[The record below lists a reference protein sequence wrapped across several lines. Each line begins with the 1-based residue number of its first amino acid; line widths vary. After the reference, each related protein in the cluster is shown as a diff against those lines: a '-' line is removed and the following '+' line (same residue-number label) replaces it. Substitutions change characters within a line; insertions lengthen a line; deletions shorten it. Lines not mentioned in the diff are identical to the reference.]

1 MQSAYQYRYI
11 LLANLFLLTLFACK
25 NKKQATSLNVVS
37 SYIYAYTSGAVSK
50 STPIRTRFIR
60 EAISADEV
68 GTVVDNSIFKI
79 NPSIAGSAVW
89 EDTRTILFKPEGTF
103 TSDENYQVTVAL
115 QKLFSDAKGK
125 TSEFIFN
132 FRTKPLRFDLLVEG
146 LKEVNKKL
154 KSQELIGT
162 INTSDLVPTELIEQ
176 SLNAQQDGRDLPIT
190 WIDLESGA
198 KHRFIIKEIRRE
210 EKASEVVLNWNA
222 SPLNI
227 KEKGSKTIAVPA
239 IHDFK
244 VLTVSTSAEGDPHI
258 LINFSDPILK
268 TQELKG
274 LVSIKDYTKGLKY
287 IVEGNDLRIYPSE
300 KITGNHTILIGEGIK
315 NKTGGRLTKRS
326 TFNISIADIE
336 PAVRLV
342 GNGTIIPT
350 SDGLL
355 FPFEAVSLNAIDVEI
370 FKIYNDNILQFL
382 QTNELDGDRNL
393 ARVGKIYLQK
403 KILLTELDPTSN
415 SRTWT
420 RYAFDLKPL
429 IDSDNDPNAI
439 YQVRIGFR
447 KAYTTYTCED
457 KATTSNDLSL
467 VENPF
472 DKQATPKSIL
482 DSYYGIDGDRRNYN
496 WQQRKKPCHHA
507 YYNSSRFKKRMVIAS
522 DLGIIAKRGKD
533 NKVLVAVADIKTT
546 QQKVGVQLDFYNYQ
560 QRLISTAT
568 TDSEGIA
575 KIDLEETPFV
585 VVATKKNQTTD
596 DQKGYLKMMD
606 GSALSL
612 SRFNV
617 SGARPQKGLKGFIYA
632 ERGVWRPGDSIFLN
646 FILEDKTQK
655 LPANHPIA
663 VELINPKGQVTQ
675 QWTSSKNV
683 NNIYSMATSTSTD
696 APTGNWVANVSVG
709 GAKFSK
715 RLKIETVKPNRLKIK
730 LDFGDAETLQV
741 QEEQVSGNLQ
751 VNWLHGAPAQNVKAR
766 IEAQVT
772 AINTTFDKYKEYE
785 FDDPARKYNPEPMV
799 IFEDQVDSDGIA
811 AIKAKLTSK
820 NVAPGK
826 LRCNFQTKAFEKGGD
841 FSTNNFS
848 MPYSPYNVYTG
859 VFLKKNKYGEKRLKI
874 NRDGDIE
881 FIAVDEKGEALRS
894 RNLKVGLYKVDWRW
908 WWDSGRDNIAKYNSA
923 QHYGAIDTGSLRTN
937 SKGTATWSVKVPEWG
952 RYLVRVCDVE
962 SGHCSGDFFY
972 AGSPW
977 YEDED
982 DGGQNR
988 KAAAMLRFAADK
1000 DKYQVGESVELTIP
1014 SSEDGRALISIE
1026 SGNRILETYWTDT
1039 QAGETKFSFYAT
1051 KEMTPT
1057 IYANVSLLQPH
1068 AQIKNDLPI
1077 RLYGVVPINVEDKNT
1092 RLEPLLDMPKTLE
1105 PQQTITI
1112 KVSEK
1117 SNKPMAYTIAM
1128 VDEGLLDLTQFKTP
1142 TPWNTFYAREALGVK
1157 TWDVYD
1163 YILGA
1168 HGTQLDRILAIGGDG
1183 ALAATKQPDKAN
1195 RFKAVVRHLG
1205 PFYLERGTATH
1216 QITLPNYVGSVRT
1229 MIVAANKGAYGESE
1243 TTTPVKKPLMTLAT
1257 LPRVLSPTEKLT
1269 LPVTVFAMEDKIK
1282 NVQVKVT
1289 ETSGIV
1295 DIVGE
1300 SSKNITFEKP
1310 GETVVNF
1317 DLAVKQSIG
1326 IAKFKVEVSGGG
1338 EVATHEI
1345 ELAIDNPNPYVN
1357 SLKEK
1362 VLQPGEV
1369 WNTTYE
1375 AIGMQGTNTGIL
1387 EIANIPPIDIGN
1399 RLNYLLRYP
1408 HGCVEQVTSAAFP
1421 QLYVNK
1427 LMELDQ
1433 KMQDRSTE
1441 NIKAGIEQ
1449 IKKFQLASGAFS
1461 YWPGNTH
1468 KSDWGTS
1475 YAGHFL
1481 LEAKALGYTIPPN
1494 LLDNWKR
1501 YQKKQANSWTRST
1514 SYNDDIRQAYRL
1526 YTLAVANA
1534 PEMGAMNRLRE
1545 TAKLKNQAKWRL
1557 AAAYA
1562 QTGRFEVAE
1571 ALVKELSTTVK
1582 PYKELSYSYGSGLRD
1597 EAMILETLV
1606 LMKDYEQAG
1615 RVVKNMSKQLNSGS
1629 WFSTQTVAYSLLAV
1643 GKLVGN
1649 TAIGKPYNFNYQV
1662 GNLAAQDAG
1671 SDKPIMNIDIPV
1683 DGHNNKTLKVTNNS
1697 DGILYATIIVN
1708 GQPLMGEETSDEEDL
1723 NMSVQFVD
1731 LKGETINTTQI
1742 PQGTDFAAKV
1752 TISNPGNRGINYEEM
1767 ALTQIF
1773 PSGWEILNTRM
1784 SNLDYFKDANTPEY
1798 LDVKDDRVY
1807 AYFDINK
1814 KKTHTYMVQLNA
1826 AYQGTYYLP
1835 AITCEAMYDNTIYA
1849 RSEGQWVKVVAP
1861 REL

>member
-1 MQSAYQYRYI
+1 MQKTTSI
-11 LLANLFLLTLFACK
+11 TSLTLLLLSLVVLSITACK
-25 NKKQATSLNVVS
+25 NKQTTSSISDVS
-37 SYIYAYTSGAVSK
+37 SYVYAYTSGVITK
-50 STPIRTRFIR
+50 STPIRTRFTQ
-60 EAISADEV
+60 EVISTNQI
-68 GTVVDNSIFKI
+68 GTVVDKAIFKI
-79 NPSIAGSAVW
+79 KPSIAGSAVW
-89 EDTRTILFKPEGTF
+89 EDTRTILFKPEETF
-103 TSDENYQVTVAL
+103 SSDETYHVTVAL
-115 QKLFSDAKGK
+115 QKLFSEAKGK
-125 TSEFIFN
+125 ASAFVFN
-132 FRTKPLRFDLLVEG
+132 FRTKPLRFDLLVDG
-146 LKEVNKKL
+146 LKTVDQKST
-154 KSQELIGT
+154 SQELIGT
-162 INTSDLVPTELIEQ
+162 INTSDQVPTNLIEQ
-176 SLNAQQDGRDLPIT
+176 SLSAQQNGRDLPIT
-190 WIDLESGA
+190 WIDLEGGA
-198 KHRFIIKEIRRE
+198 KHRFIIKEVQRE
-210 EKASEVVLNWNA
+210 EAASEIELNWNA

-227 KEKGSKTIAVPA
+227 KDKGSRTIAVPA
-239 IHDFK
+239 INDFK
-244 VLTVSTSAEGDPHI
+244 VLSVNTSKEGDPHI

-274 LVSIKDYTKGLKY
+274 LVSIKNYTRGLKY
-287 IVEGNDLRIYPSE
+287 IVDGNVVRVYPAD
-300 KITGNHTILIGEGIK
+300 KITGSYSLQIDEGIK
-315 NKTGGRLTKRS
+315 NQMGGRLTKKS
-326 TFNISIADIE
+326 TFNFSIEDVK

-342 GNGTIIPT
+342 GNGTIVPT
-350 SDGLL
+350 SEGLL
-355 FPFEAVSLNAIDVEI
+355 FPFEAVSLNAVDIEI
-370 FKIYNDNILQFL
+370 FRIYNDNILQFL
-382 QTNELDGDRNL
+382 QTNELSGDYDL
-393 ARVGKIYLQK
+393 TRVGKIYLQK
-403 KILLTELDPTSN
+403 KISLTELGPSSN
-415 SRTWT
+415 SQTWT

-429 IDSDNDPNAI
+429 IDNDPNAI

-447 KAYTTYTCED
+447 KSYTTYSCDDQKSTDNELTLMD
-457 KATTSNDLSL
+457 D
-467 VENPF
+467 PF
-472 DKQATPKSIL
+472 NKETTPKSIL
-482 DSYYGIDGDRRNYN
+482 DSYYGIEGNSSNYN
-496 WQQRKKPCHHA
+496 WNQRDKPCYHA
-507 YYNSSRFKKRMVIAS
+507 YYNSSRFQRRMVIAS

-533 NKVLVAVADIKTT
+533 NKVIVAVADIKTT
-546 QQKVGVQLDFYNYQ
+546 QQEAGVQLDFYDYQ
-560 QRLISTAT
+560 QQLISTAT

-575 KIDLEETPFV
+575 RIDLAETPFV
-585 VVATKKNQTTD
+585 VVAKKGN
-596 DQKGYLKMMD
+596 QKGYLKMMD
-606 GSALSL
+606 GSSLSL
-612 SRFNV
+612 SRFDV
-617 SGARPQKGLKGFIYA
+617 SGISPQKGLKGFIYA

-655 LPANHPIA
+655 LPTNHPISIS
-663 VELINPKGQVTQ
+663 LINPKGQVAQ

-683 NNIYSMATSTSTD
+683 NNIYPMATSTSTD
-696 APTGNWVANVSVG
+696 APTGNWVAKVAIG

-715 RLKIETVKPNRLKIK
+715 NLKIETVKPNRLKVK
-730 LDFGDAETLQV
+730 LDFGDAKTLQV
-741 QEEQVSGNLQ
+741 QNEKVSGNLQ
-751 VNWLHGAPAQNVKAR
+751 INWLHGAPAQNVKAR
-766 IEAQVT
+766 VEAQVK
-772 AINTTFDKYKEYE
+772 AINTTFDNYKEYE
-785 FDDPARKYNPEPMV
+785 FDDPARRYNPEPMV
-799 IFEDQVDSDGIA
+799 IFEDQVDSDGMASIS
-811 AIKAKLTSK
+811 AKLTSK

-826 LRCNFQTKAFEKGGD
+826 LRCNFQTKAFETGGD

-848 MPYSPYNVYTG
+848 MPYSPYTAYTG
-859 VFLKKNKYGEKRLKI
+859 IFLKKNKYGEKRLKI
-874 NRDGDIE
+874 NRAGEIE
-881 FIAVDEKGEALRS
+881 FIAVDENGQALPS
-894 RNLKVGLYKVDWRW
+894 RNLKVGVYKVDWRW
-908 WWDSGRDNIAKYNSA
+908 WWDSGRDNIAQYNSA
-923 QHYGAIDTGSLRTN
+923 QHYGAIDKGSIRTN
-937 SKGTATWSVKVPEWG
+937 SKGMATWTTTVPDWG
-952 RYLVRVCDVE
+952 RYLVRVCDAQ

-1000 DKYQVGESVELTIP
+1000 DKYQVGESVELSIP

-1026 SGNRILETYWTDT
+1026 SGNRIIETYWTDT
-1039 QAGETKFSFYAT
+1039 KAGETKFSFYAT
-1051 KEMTPT
+1051 AEMTPT
-1057 IYANVSLLQPH
+1057 VYANVSLLQPH
-1068 AQIKNDLPI
+1068 AQVKNDLPI
-1077 RLYGVVPINVEDKNT
+1077 RLYGVVPINVEDKAT
-1092 RLEPLLDMPKTLE
+1092 RLEPQLDMPKVLE
-1105 PQQTITI
+1105 PQQTISV

-1117 SNKPMAYTIAM
+1117 SNQPMAYTIAM
-1128 VDEGLLDLTQFKTP
+1128 VDDGLLDLTQFKTP

-1168 HGTQLDRILAIGGDG
+1168 HGTQLERVLAIGGDG

-1229 MIVAANKGAYGESE
+1229 MVVAANKGAYGEAE
-1243 TTTPVKKPLMTLAT
+1243 VTTPVKKPLMTLAT

-1282 NVQVKVT
+1282 NVTIKVT

-1295 DIVGE
+1295 DIVGG
-1300 SSKNITFEKP
+1300 STKNITFEKP
-1310 GETVVNF
+1310 GESVVNF
-1317 DLAVKQSIG
+1317 DIAVKQATG
-1326 IAKFKVEVSGGG
+1326 IAKFKVEVSGDG
-1338 EVATHEI
+1338 EVATHDI

-1357 SLKEK
+1357 SIKEK

-1375 AIGMQGTNTGIL
+1375 AIGMEGTNTGIL

-1408 HGCVEQVTSAAFP
+1408 HGCIEQVTSSAFP

-1433 KMQDRSTE
+1433 QKQDRSTE

-1449 IKKFQLASGAFS
+1449 LKKFQLSSGAFS
-1461 YWPGNTH
+1461 YWPGNSYT
-1468 KSDWGTS
+1468 SDWGTS

-1481 LEAKALGYTIPPN
+1481 IEAKALGYTLPPN

-1501 YQKKQANSWTRST
+1501 YQKRQANSWTRNT
-1514 SYNDDIRQAYRL
+1514 RYNDDIQQAYRL
-1526 YTLAVANA
+1526 YTLALANA

-1545 TAKLKNQAKWRL
+1545 TNNLKDQAKWRL

-1562 QTGRFEVAE
+1562 QTGRLEVAE

-1582 PYKELSYSYGSGLRD
+1582 PYKELAYSYGSGLRD

-1606 LMKDYEQAG
+1606 LMKDYERAG

-1629 WFSTQTVAYSLLAV
+1629 WYSTQTVAYSLLAV

-1649 TAIGKPYNFNYQV
+1649 TAVGKSYNFTYKV
-1662 GNLAAQDAG
+1662 GNQSAQDAG

-1683 DGHNNKTLKVTNNS
+1683 DGNNNKTLKVTNNS
-1697 DGILYATIIVN
+1697 DGILYATIIIN

-1723 NMSVQFVD
+1723 DMSVQFVD
-1731 LKGETINTTQI
+1731 LKGEAIDPTQI

-1752 TISNPGNRGINYEEM
+1752 TVSNPGNRGIKYEEM
-1767 ALTQIF
+1767 ALTQVF

-1784 SNLDYFKDANTPEY
+1784 SNIDYFKDANTPEY

-1814 KKTHTYMVQLNA
+1814 KKTHTYMIQLNA
-1826 AYQGTYYLP
+1826 AYQGQYYLP
-1835 AITCEAMYDNTIYA
+1835 AITCEAMYDNTIFA

>member
-1 MQSAYQYRYI
+1 MQKTTSFVSSTLLLLSFVI
-11 LLANLFLLTLFACK
+11 LSLAACK
-25 NKKQATSLNVVS
+25 DKKTASPLSVVS
-37 SYIYAYTSGAVSK
+37 SYVYAYTSGLISK
-50 STPIRTRFIR
+50 STPIRTRFVR
-60 EAISADEV
+60 EAISSDQV
-68 GTVVDNSIFKI
+68 GTVVDKAIFKI
-79 NPSIAGSAVW
+79 SPSIAGRAIW
-89 EDTRTILFKPEGTF
+89 EDTRTILFKPEETF
-103 TSDENYQVTVAL
+103 TSNENYQVTVAL

-125 TSEFIFN
+125 TSEFVFN
-132 FRTKPLRFDLLVEG
+132 FRVKPLRFDLLIDG
-146 LKEVNKKL
+146 LKAVSQNL
-154 KSQELIGT
+154 KSQELVGT
-162 INTSDLVPTELIEQ
+162 ISTSDQVPTNLLKQ
-176 SLNAQQDGRDLPIT
+176 SLSAQQDGKDLPIT
-190 WIDLESGA
+190 WSDLEGGA
-198 KHRFIIKEIRRE
+198 KHRFVIKKIIRGENP
-210 EKASEVVLNWNA
+210 SEVELTWDA

-227 KEKGSKTIAVPA
+227 KDKGSKTIAVPA
-239 IHDFK
+239 INDFK
-244 VLTVSTSAEGDPHI
+244 VLSVSASTEGDPHI

-274 LVSIKDYTKGLKY
+274 LVSISNYTKGLKY
-287 IVEGNDLRIYPSE
+287 VVDGNTLRVYPSE
-300 KITGNHTILIGEGIK
+300 KIAGKYSIKIGEGIK
-315 NKTGGRLTKRS
+315 NKIGGRLSQKS
-326 TFNISIADIE
+326 TFDVILTDIK

-350 SDGLL
+350 SKGLL
-355 FPFEAVSLNAIDVEI
+355 FPFEAVSLNAVDIEI
-370 FKIYNDNILQFL
+370 FRIYNDNILQFL
-382 QTNELDGDRNL
+382 QTNELDGDYDL

-403 KILLTELDPTSN
+403 KINLSELDPSNN
-415 SRTWT
+415 SRSWT

-429 IDSDNDPNAI
+429 IDDDPNAI

-447 KAYTTYTCED
+447 KSYTSYTCED
-457 KATTSNDLSL
+457 KGDNNSDLTIL
-467 VENPF
+467 NNPF
-472 DKQATPKSIL
+472 DKEATTKSIL
-482 DSYYGIDGDRRNYN
+482 DSYYGLGGDRANYHWKN
-496 WQQRKKPCHHA
+496 REKPCYNE
-507 YYNSSRFKKRMVIAS
+507 YYNSNRFKKRMVIAS

-546 QQKVGVQLDFYNYQ
+546 QQEAGVALEFYDYQ
-560 QRLISTAT
+560 QQLISTVT
-568 TDSEGIA
+568 TDGNGIA
-575 KIDLEETPFV
+575 RVDLEKTPFV
-585 VVATKKNQTTD
+585 VVAKKGN
-596 DQKGYLKMMD
+596 QKGYLKMMD

-617 SGARPQKGLKGFIYA
+617 SGVNPQKGLKGFIYA

-655 LPANHPIA
+655 LPANHPIS
-663 VELINPKGQVTQ
+663 VELINPKGQVAQ
-675 QWTSSKNV
+675 QWSSSKNV
-683 NNIYSMATSTSTD
+683 NNIYLMATSTSSD
-696 APTGNWVANVSVG
+696 APTGNWMANVSVG

-730 LDFGDAETLQV
+730 LDFGDAATLRM
-741 QEEQVSGNLQ
+741 QENQVSGKLQ
-751 VNWLHGAPAQNVKAR
+751 VNWLHGSPAQDVKAK
-766 IEAQVT
+766 IEAQVIS
-772 AINTTFDKYKEYE
+772 INTTFDDYKEYE
-785 FDDPARKYNPEPMV
+785 FDDPARKYNPEPIV
-799 IFEDQVDSDGIA
+799 IFEDQVDSDGTA
-811 AIKAKLTSK
+811 TIKAKLTSK

-848 MPYSPYNVYTG
+848 MPYSPYNAYTG
-859 VFLKKNKYGEKRLKI
+859 IFLKKNKYGEKRLKI
-874 NRDGDIE
+874 NRAGDIE
-881 FIAVDEKGEALRS
+881 FIAVDENGAALS
-894 RNLKVGLYKVDWRW
+894 GRNLNVGLYKVNWRW

-923 QHYGAIDTGSLRTN
+923 QHFGAIDKGSLRTN
-937 SKGTATWSVKVPEWG
+937 YNGKATWTTKVSDWG
-952 RYLVRVCDVE
+952 RYLIRVCDEE
-962 SGHCSGDFFY
+962 SGHCSGDYFY

-977 YEDED
+977 YEDEE

-1000 DKYQVGESVELTIP
+1000 DKYEVGESVELTIP

-1026 SGNRILETYWTDT
+1026 SGNRILETYWADT
-1039 QAGETKFSFYAT
+1039 KAGETKFSFYAT
-1051 KEMTPT
+1051 AEMTPT
-1057 IYANVSLLQPH
+1057 VYANVTLLQPH
-1068 AQIKNDLPI
+1068 AQVKNDLPI

-1092 RLEPLLDMPKTLE
+1092 RLEPLLDMPKVLE
-1105 PQQTITI
+1105 PQQTITVN
-1112 KVSEK
+1112 VSEN

-1142 TPWNTFYAREALGVK
+1142 TPWNVFYAREALGVK

-1168 HGTQLDRILAIGGDG
+1168 HGTQLERVLAIGGDG

-1229 MIVAANKGAYGESE
+1229 MIVAANKGAYGEAE
-1243 TTTPVKKPLMTLAT
+1243 ITTPVKKPLMTLAT

-1282 NVQVKVT
+1282 NVEVKVV

-1295 DIVGE
+1295 DIIGE
-1300 SSKNITFEKP
+1300 HTKNVSFAKP
-1310 GETVVNF
+1310 GESVVNF
-1317 DLAVKQSIG
+1317 DLAVKQAIG
-1326 IAKFKVEVSGGG
+1326 IAKFKVTVSGGG
-1338 EVATHEI
+1338 EVATHDI
-1345 ELAIDNPNPYVN
+1345 ELDISNPNPYVN

-1375 AIGMQGTNTGIL
+1375 AIGMEGTNTGIL

-1408 HGCVEQVTSAAFP
+1408 HGCVEQVTSSVFP

-1433 KMQDRSTE
+1433 QKQDRSTE

-1449 IKKFQLASGAFS
+1449 LKKFQLSSGALS
-1461 YWPGNTH
+1461 YWPGNTYT
-1468 KSDWGTS
+1468 SDWGTS

-1481 LEAKALGYTIPPN
+1481 VEAKALGYTLPPN

-1501 YQKKQANSWTRST
+1501 YQKKQANSWIRNNR
-1514 SYNDDIRQAYRL
+1514 YNDDIRQAYRL
-1526 YTLAVANA
+1526 YTLALANA

-1545 TAKLKNQAKWRL
+1545 TAKLQDQAKWRL

-1562 QTGRFEVAE
+1562 QTGRLEVAE

-1606 LMKDYEQAG
+1606 LMKDYERAG
-1615 RVVKNMSKQLNSGS
+1615 RVVKNMSKQLNSGA
-1629 WFSTQTVAYSLLAV
+1629 WYSTQTVAYSLLAV

-1649 TAIGKPYNFNYQV
+1649 TAIGKSYNFTYQV
-1662 GNLAAQDAG
+1662 GNQAAQNAG
-1671 SDKPIMNIDIPV
+1671 SNKPIMNIAIPV
-1683 DGHNNKTLKVTNNS
+1683 DGNNNKILKLTNNS
-1697 DGILYATIIVN
+1697 DGILYATIIIN

-1723 NMSVQFVD
+1723 DMRVEFVT
-1731 LKGETINTTQI
+1731 LKGETINAAQI

-1752 TISNPGNRGINYEEM
+1752 TISNPGSRGINYEEM
-1767 ALTQIF
+1767 ALTQVF

-1807 AYFDINK
+1807 AYFDINR
-1814 KKTHTYMVQLNA
+1814 KKTHTYIVQLNA
-1826 AYQGTYYLP
+1826 AYQGNYYLP
-1835 AITCEAMYDNTIYA
+1835 AISCEAMYDNTIYA